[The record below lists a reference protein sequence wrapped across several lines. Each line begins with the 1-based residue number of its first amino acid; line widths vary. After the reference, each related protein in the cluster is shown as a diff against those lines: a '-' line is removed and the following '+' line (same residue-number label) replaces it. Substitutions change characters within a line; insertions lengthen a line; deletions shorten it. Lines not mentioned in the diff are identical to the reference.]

1 MGRPAATVLTEGF
14 AKSAELRS
22 KILGMPS
29 HPKVFVDHPLAS
41 KTVEQVQDMAERF
54 VDEIARALTLMP
66 EAA

>member
-22 KILGMPS
+22 KVLGMPT

-41 KTVEQVQDMAERF
+41 KTIEQVNNMAERF
-54 VDEIARALTLMP
+54 VDEIARALTVKS